1 MDFKQKNKIGLDLSK
16 LTGKIKG
23 KNFSVISVNTV
34 RKIGVIAGGI
44 FLLIFCILYFEI
56 YIPFNPDS
64 HETVTLV
71 VQKGWGDEEI
81 ADELQKLGLIRSHNF
96 FELYVI
102 MALKHN
108 SLQAGKYSF
117 SAKMYIYEIVGKMV
131 RGDVL
136 KDKFVILEGWEED
149 DIGSYL
155 ESRNICEKDI
165 FISLVKSD
173 YSDKFDFLIDKPKDV
188 DLEGYLFP
196 DTYEISGGESCE
208 DVINYVLSN
217 FRKKL
222 TPELRLEIANQKK
235 SIFDIVTMASLL
247 EKEVRTLDDK
257 KIASGIL
264 WKRLGVGMPLQLD
277 ATVNYITGKSD
288 ASVLFKDAK
297 IDSPYNTYKYK
308 GLPKGPISNPG
319 IDSIMAAI
327 YPIQTKYWFYL
338 SDGITHFSETLQ
350 QHNAAKRRYLGS

>member
-1 MDFKQKNKIGLDLSK
+1 
-16 LTGKIKG
+16 
-23 KNFSVISVNTV
+23 
-34 RKIGVIAGGI
+34 
-44 FLLIFCILYFEI
+44 
-56 YIPFNPDS
+56 
-64 HETVTLV
+64 
-71 VQKGWGDEEI
+71 
-81 ADELQKLGLIRSHNF
+81 
-96 FELYVI
+96 
-102 MALKHN
+102 
-108 SLQAGKYSF
+108 
-117 SAKMYIYEIVGKMV
+117 
-131 RGDVL
+131 
-136 KDKFVILEGWEED
+136 
-149 DIGSYL
+149 
-155 ESRNICEKDI
+155 
-165 FISLVKSD
+165 
-173 YSDKFDFLIDKPKDV
+173 
-188 DLEGYLFP
+188 
-196 DTYEISGGESCE
+196 
-208 DVINYVLSN
+208 
-217 FRKKL
+217 
-222 TPELRLEIANQKK
+222 
-235 SIFDIVTMASLL
+235 MASLL

>member
-1 MDFKQKNKIGLDLSK
+1 M
-16 LTGKIKG
+16 
-23 KNFSVISVNTV
+23 
-34 RKIGVIAGGI
+34 
-44 FLLIFCILYFEI
+44 
-56 YIPFNPDS
+56 
-64 HETVTLV
+64 
-71 VQKGWGDEEI
+71 
-81 ADELQKLGLIRSHNF
+81 
-96 FELYVI
+96 
-102 MALKHN
+102 
-108 SLQAGKYSF
+108 
-117 SAKMYIYEIVGKMV
+117 
-131 RGDVL
+131 
-136 KDKFVILEGWEED
+136 
-149 DIGSYL
+149 
-155 ESRNICEKDI
+155 
-165 FISLVKSD
+165 
-173 YSDKFDFLIDKPKDV
+173 
-188 DLEGYLFP
+188 
-196 DTYEISGGESCE
+196 
-208 DVINYVLSN
+208 INYVLSN